1 MVSGATGLLELEQ
14 FNISSVEDGGDVLF
28 QPVIIYLENKFLGT
42 LFMVELTMLATGLQP
57 CFVALA
63 HTRKNT

>member
-1 MVSGATGLLELEQ
+1 MSGATGLSELER
-14 FNISSVEDGGDVLF
+14 FNISSVEDSGDGLF
-28 QPVIIYLENKFLGT
+28 QTVIIYLENKFLGT
-42 LFMVELTMLATGLQP
+42 LFMVELTVLATGLQP

>member
-1 MVSGATGLLELEQ
+1 MSGATGLSELEQ
-14 FNISSVEDGGDVLF
+14 FNINSVEDNGDGLF
-28 QPVIIYLENKFLGT
+28 QTVIIYLENKFLGT
-42 LFMVELTMLATGLQP
+42 LFMVELIMLATGLQP

>member
-1 MVSGATGLLELEQ
+1 MSGATGLSELEQ
-14 FNISSVEDGGDVLF
+14 FNISSVEDSGDGLF
-28 QPVIIYLENKFLGT
+28 QTVIIYLENKFLGT

>member
-1 MVSGATGLLELEQ
+1 MSGATGLSELEQ
-14 FNISSVEDGGDVLF
+14 FNISSVEDNGDGLF
-28 QPVIIYLENKFLGT
+28 QTVIIYLENKFLGT
-42 LFMVELTMLATGLQP
+42 LFMVELIMLATGLQP